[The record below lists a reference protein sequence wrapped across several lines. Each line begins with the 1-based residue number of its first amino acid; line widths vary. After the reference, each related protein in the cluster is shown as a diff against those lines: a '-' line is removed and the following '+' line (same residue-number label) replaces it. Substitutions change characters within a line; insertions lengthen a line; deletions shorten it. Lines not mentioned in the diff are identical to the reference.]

1 MNSNYDNYLI
11 NVNVNSNNSNGII
24 IQSLYENINPSMVIS
39 GYSNNIYPFLRLNN
53 KNSDYT
59 INLNNDNYNL
69 WDNKNNRGVYKH
81 INYIDNINHQ
91 LTFGSSNHIIFDL
104 KQETIA
110 TNGTN
115 KISLGFPYRYLLQ
128 NNLNINNWNQYF
140 KDNYLNS
147 DSMLNIYGN
156 VNIATINNTPILKC
170 IGTEYPNENV
180 GVCIGGG
187 NIRQGFILNV
197 DGNAYIS
204 SNINIQNDIYVKGT
218 LGNVSDIRVK
228 DNLRKIE
235 NAMNRLDK
243 INGYIYRRKDT
254 GKKETGL
261 VAQEVEKILPEVINK
276 DKTNDYLNIS
286 YGNMSGIIVEALKEL
301 NMRLK
306 RIEDELFNKK
316 YEYNGIINK

>member
-1 MNSNYDNYLI
+1 
-11 NVNVNSNNSNGII
+11 
-24 IQSLYENINPSMVIS
+24 
-39 GYSNNIYPFLRLNN
+39 
-53 KNSDYT
+53 
-59 INLNNDNYNL
+59 
-69 WDNKNNRGVYKH
+69 
-81 INYIDNINHQ
+81 
-91 LTFGSSNHIIFDL
+91 L
-104 KQETIA
+104 KQENIA

-115 KISLGFPYRYLLQ
+115 KIALGFPYRYLLQ

-140 KDNYLNS
+140 KDNHLNT

-170 IGTEYPNENV
+170 TGTEFPNEVV

-187 NIRQGFILNV
+187 TVRQGFIFNV

-235 NAMNRLDK
+235 NAMDRLDK

-254 GKKETGL
+254 GRQETGL
-261 VAQEVEKILPEVINK
+261 VAQEVQKILPEVINK
-276 DKTNDYLNIS
+276 DNTNEYLNIS
-286 YGNMSGIIVEALKEL
+286 YGNMSGIIVESLKEL
-301 NMRLK
+301 NQRLK
-306 RIEDELFNKK
+306 KIEDYLFNNPK
-316 YEYNGIINK
+316 EI